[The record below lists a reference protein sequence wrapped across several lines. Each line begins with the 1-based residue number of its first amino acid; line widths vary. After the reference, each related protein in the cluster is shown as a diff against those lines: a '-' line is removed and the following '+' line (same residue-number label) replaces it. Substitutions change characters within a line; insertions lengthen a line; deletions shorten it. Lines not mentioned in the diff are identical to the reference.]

1 MGHFTPVTSV
11 AQVYYSLTQGTQI
24 TGIVPE
30 APKPRFT
37 SAVYNNNVPT
47 GMEKTAQQLKEE

>member
-11 AQVYYSLTQGTQI
+11 PQGIQT

-37 SAVYNNNVPT
+37 SAVYNNNVPA